1 MDCSKNFHKL
11 FKLIPTIFYFIMP
24 SDPANIISI
33 YLLSLTHFKQHLVF
47 VTDQNKQQVLP
58 MRKKESSARI
68 TVKNPF
74 LGKM

>member
-1 MDCSKNFHKL
+1 MGWSKNIHKR

-24 SDPANIISI
+24 SDPSPIISI

-58 MRKKESSARI
+58 MRKEKKSCQDPPEMD
-68 TVKNPF
+68 P
-74 LGKM
+74 